1 MWITTTGGF
10 YSAVQKD
17 KNAPDV
23 LTVRTRDYQSATT
36 AADTLEM
43 QFGEKVEIVTGEGT
57 DYPYRFD
64 VSRENFALWLAS
76 EARDYVRYS
85 NFKDEVK
92 ASRGKNWANALMDVW
107 SAMHAITDKEGQKHG
122 YYATIFKGARGT
134 R

>member
-1 MWITTTGGF
+1 MWIMTTGGF

-17 KNAPDV
+17 AGAPDV
-23 LTVRTRDYQSATT
+23 LTVRTRDKESAQT
-36 AADTLEM
+36 AVDTIEM
-43 QFGEKVEIVTGEGT
+43 QFGEHCPITTGEGT

-64 VSRENFALWLAS
+64 VSRENFALWLSA

-92 ASRGKNWANALMDVW
+92 RSRGKAWANALMEVW